1 LIAAGAAVAL
11 AVGTVGC
18 GGRSDNNSS
27 GNGGTGGTA
36 SVKPGVGF
44 DGTTIT
50 LGVLADQSGPAAPL
64 GTPIVAGL
72 DTYFKAV
79 NAKGGVKGKYKVKL
93 EIADTKYNPTT
104 AITQYN
110 QTKSKVVMFAHILGT
125 PIVDAMKQQLTGDGL
140 LAQPSTQDAF
150 WVKEPNLLPIGTPY
164 QIQAINGLQYAVDKL
179 DAKTKKVCAL
189 TKDDPYGQAGKQGY
203 DYAVQK
209 LSLNGTVATTYKQ
222 SDTDYTAPISQLKNA
237 GCEIVHITGL
247 PSEVGKIMGGA
258 AQAQFAPMWLGAS
271 ATWLNV
277 LAASQVA
284 PYMQKY
290 FLFAAEGPN
299 WGDTTVPGMADQ
311 MKAIDEFA
319 KETKPDGYF
328 TFGFNEGRAVHQ
340 VLDAAVD
347 AGDLSPKGVLDA
359 SHKIPSLTFGG
370 VYGDYKYGSPA
381 DREPPRA
388 NTIFKIDPS
397 KPNGTDAVT
406 KVESE
411 AAKSFTFKS

>member
-1 LIAAGAAVAL
+1 MAAGAAITLTV
-11 AVGTVGC
+11 VGTGC
-18 GGRSDNNSS
+18 GGRSDDSNAS
-27 GNGGTGGTA
+27 GGTGASA

-50 LGVLADQSGPAAPL
+50 LGVLADQSGPAAAL
-64 GTPIVAGL
+64 GTPIVNGL
-72 DTYFKAV
+72 DTYMKAL
-79 NAKGGVKGKYKVKL
+79 NDKGGVGGKYKVKL
-93 EIADTKYNPTT
+93 EIADMKYNPTT

-110 QTKSKVVMFAHILGT
+110 QMKSKVAMFAHVLGT

-150 WVKEPNLLPIGTPY
+150 WVKEPNLLPIGAPY

-203 DYAVQK
+203 DYAVTK
-209 LSLNGTVATTYKQ
+209 LSLNNAASATYKQ
-222 SDTDYTAPISQLKNA
+222 TDTDYTAPLSQLKNA

-258 AQAQFAPMWLGAS
+258 AQSQFAPMWLGAS

-299 WGDTTVPGMADQ
+299 WGDTSVPGMKDQ
-311 MKAIDEFA
+311 MDAITKFA
-319 KETKPDGYF
+319 PDTKPDGYF
-328 TFGFNEGRAVHQ
+328 TFGYNEGRAVHQ
-340 VLDAAVD
+340 VLEEAVKN
-347 AGDLSPKGVLDA
+347 GDLSPKGVLDA
-359 SHKIPSLTFGG
+359 SHKIPTLTFGG

-388 NTIFKIDPS
+388 NTIFKIDPT

>member
-1 LIAAGAAVAL
+1 MAAGAAVAL
-11 AVGTVGC
+11 TVVGTGC
-18 GGRSDNNSS
+18 GGRSNDNNAS
-27 GNGGTGGTA
+27 GGTAASA

-50 LGVLADQSGPAAPL
+50 LGVLADQSGPAAAL
-64 GTPIVAGL
+64 GTPIVNGL
-72 DTYFKAV
+72 DTYMKAL
-79 NAKGGVKGKYKVKL
+79 NAKGGVAGKYKVKL
-93 EIADTKYNPTT
+93 EIADMKYNPTT

-110 QTKSKVVMFAHILGT
+110 QMKSKVAMFAHVLGT
-125 PIVDAMKQQLTGDGL
+125 PIVDAMKQQLSGDGL

-150 WVKEPNLLPIGTPY
+150 WVKEPNLMPIGAPY

-203 DYAVQK
+203 DYGVQK
-209 LSLNGTVATTYKQ
+209 LGLNNTKSATYKQ
-222 SDTDYTAPISQLKNA
+222 TDTDYTAPISELKNA

-271 ATWLNV
+271 ATWINV
-277 LAASQVA
+277 LAASPVA

-299 WGDTTVPGMADQ
+299 WGDTSVPGMKDQ
-311 MKAIDEFA
+311 MDAIA
-319 KETKPDGYF
+319 AVAPDTVPNGYF
-328 TFGFNEGRAVHQ
+328 TFGFNEARAVHQ
-340 VLDAAVD
+340 ILEKAV
-347 AGDLSPKGVLDA
+347 ALGDLTPAGIVEA
-359 SHKIPSLTFGG
+359 SHQIEKLTFGNA
-370 VYGDYKYGSPA
+370 YNDYKYGDPG

-388 NTIFKIDPS
+388 TSVNGIDPA
-397 KPNGTDAVT
+397 KPNGTNVIEPNTA
-406 KVESE
+406 SQ
-411 AAKSFTFKS
+411 AAKDYSDF